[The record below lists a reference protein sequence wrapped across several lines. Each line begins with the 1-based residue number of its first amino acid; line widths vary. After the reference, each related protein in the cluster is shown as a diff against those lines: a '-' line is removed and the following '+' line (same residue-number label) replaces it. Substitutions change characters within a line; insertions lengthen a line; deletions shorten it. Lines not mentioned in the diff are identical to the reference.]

1 VYQVP
6 RGRCIHTPSAA
17 YLTMPSS
24 TLPKFVIVQAKIQT
38 VAALGLGTHFL
49 HNTLG
54 PVLCSCP
61 LAGLALLTIPDVVH
75 SNSIAD
81 RLSLFLHPIGTA
93 PTSSPAIHQLSAL
106 SGVFSCAISS
116 AYGLAFYHD
125 YDEWLYMSIPGRLFV
140 SAICLATWLIAPEKM
155 SPLLLSIMI
164 WDGACAVIGGYLIG
178 DFSGRKPGR
187 LEQGKDK

>member
-1 VYQVP
+1 VDAVFSSAQRRLSNDAVVHLAQVRDCASQDP
-6 RGRCIHTPSAA
+6 DGSCPWPW
-17 YLTMPSS
+17 Y
-24 TLPKFVIVQAKIQT
+24 
-38 VAALGLGTHFL
+38 ALL
-49 HNTLG
+49 HNTLR

-61 LAGLALLTIPDVVH
+61 LAGLALLTFPDVVH
-75 SNSIAD
+75 SNSVAN
-81 RLSLFLHPIGTA
+81 RLSLFLNPVGTA

-116 AYGLAFYHD
+116 AYGLAFYHG

-155 SPLLLSIMI
+155 SPLLLSIMV